1 MSRVELFESICRDAR
16 HQGMGIGAL
25 ARTYRVHRRTV
36 RQALM
41 RAVPPE
47 WKRRNERRRCLG
59 RGETLIC
66 TWVTADQVLPK
77 KQRHTARLVLAAAGR
92 RLRRRAGLGRPLAAT
107 SVGLRREL
115 TGGVGCVTVP
125 QVLQESRDGSLVS
138 LSMTCPQT
146 SVSATATSP
155 PPPRLLEV
163 SRTRV
168 RNQRR
173 AISASIAPGCI
184 GHRVGRGEDACHGGE
199 QREPTRADG

>member
-41 RAVPPE
+41 SAVPPE
-47 WKRRNERRRCLG
+47 WKRSERAAPVLG

-77 KQRHTARLVLAAAGR
+77 KQRHTARPVLAAAGR

-146 SVSATATSP
+146 RVSATVQASGPSVRSSGVHNSCPESMSHIRRYRRVLRLPLTACWLWCASDTSK
-155 PPPRLLEV
+155 
-163 SRTRV
+163 
-168 RNQRR
+168 
-173 AISASIAPGCI
+173 
-184 GHRVGRGEDACHGGE
+184 
-199 QREPTRADG
+199 PTRPPL